1 MNVLNFA
8 LVGLSTAAIGIAA
21 GAGALP
27 DPVFPPWPLFSAF
40 LIASLVLAVT
50 PGPGVLYIVAR
61 SLAQG
66 RRSGLVSVAGVALGN
81 LGNALAA
88 ALGLAALFAVSATA
102 FAVVRYAG
110 ALYLAYL
117 GVRMLQSARAGISAA
132 PPTQPAPL
140 GRIFRDGFVVALLNP
155 KSVNTK
161 VTVFVSIV
169 TNQHSEEWLRRFAE
183 LIREFPEVVEFYRMS
198 GQVDYLLRVVVPD
211 IEAYD
216 AFYKR
221 LIAKI
226 EISDVSSAFA
236 MEQIKYTTALPL
248 SYIQLDKDKPV

>member
-1 MNVLNFA
+1 MLDRLDKKILSILQEDATIPVA
-8 LVGLSTAAIGIAA
+8 EVAKRVGLST
-21 GAGALP
+21 
-27 DPVFPPWPLFSAF
+27 
-40 LIASLVLAVT
+40 T
-50 PGPGVLYIVAR
+50 PCWRRIQKLEEDGVIL
-61 SLAQG
+61 
-66 RRSGLVSVAGVALGN
+66 RR
-81 LGNALAA
+81 
-88 ALGLAALFAVSATA
+88 
-102 FAVVRYAG
+102 
-110 ALYLAYL
+110 
-117 GVRMLQSARAGISAA
+117 
-132 PPTQPAPL
+132 
-140 GRIFRDGFVVALLNP
+140 VALLDP

>member
-1 MNVLNFA
+1 MLDRLDKKILSILQEDATIPVA
-8 LVGLSTAAIGIAA
+8 EVAKRVGLST
-21 GAGALP
+21 
-27 DPVFPPWPLFSAF
+27 
-40 LIASLVLAVT
+40 T
-50 PGPGVLYIVAR
+50 PCWRRIQKLEEDGVIL
-61 SLAQG
+61 
-66 RRSGLVSVAGVALGN
+66 RR
-81 LGNALAA
+81 
-88 ALGLAALFAVSATA
+88 
-102 FAVVRYAG
+102 
-110 ALYLAYL
+110 
-117 GVRMLQSARAGISAA
+117 
-132 PPTQPAPL
+132 
-140 GRIFRDGFVVALLNP
+140 VALLNP

-248 SYIQLDKDKPV
+248 SYIQLDKDKQV